1 MSEVR
6 AKAVVELGTCGHSR
20 VLGHPKVSGYSDI
33 ESPRLENRSQ
43 RLCQPQAYLGRK
55 RGPVQT

>member
-6 AKAVVELGTCGHSR
+6 AKAVMELGTCGHNR
-20 VLGHPKVSGYSDI
+20 VLGHPEVSGYSDT
-33 ESPRLENRSQ
+33 ESPKLKNRRR